1 MKDMSFWK
9 DFREYLLDTA
19 NIGDQLDTTAAE
31 QSIRRNIFFRG
42 PNVWILAFSIIIASV
57 GLNINSTAVIIGAM
71 LISPLMGPIV
81 GVGLGLGINDTD
93 LIGNA
98 LKNLLIMVVISLLAS
113 CIYFVLSPLHLANP
127 TELEA
132 RTSPSIYD
140 VLIALFG
147 GFAGILEQARKEKGT
162 VLSGVA
168 IATALMPPLC
178 TAGYGIANLSGKYFF
193 GAMGL
198 FCINAVFITLATYLT
213 SKYFHFRTISYEDE
227 NVGKRKKAV
236 ISFAVILV
244 IIPSVWSAVKMIQN
258 NNFVVAAED
267 FISSERVYG
276 KSYIY
281 DYNISKGSPNMLTL
295 YVTGEPLK
303 PDTKLEIL
311 DNASRFGILSD
322 KLTIVDKGISSG
334 KDAVNPVMMGIYD
347 RLERQLQ
354 QKDSIISS
362 LQQQLNQL
370 KAASGTDQGK
380 DSTKV
385 E

>member
-1 MKDMSFWK
+1 MSFSSRYNKWLK
-9 DFREYLLDTA
+9 EVVY
-19 NIGDQLDTTAAE
+19 IGDQIDTSEASAK
-31 QSIRRNIFFRG
+31 IRNGIYFRG
-42 PNVWILAFSIIIASV
+42 PNVWILAFSVIIASV
-57 GLNINSTAVIIGAM
+57 GLNVNSTAVIIGAM
-71 LISPLMGPIV
+71 LISPLMGPII
-81 GVGLGLGINDTD
+81 GLGLAMGTSDTK
-93 LIGNA
+93 L
-98 LKNLLIMVVISLLAS
+98 LTESLRNLLIMVIVSLLAAS
-113 CIYFVLSPLHLANP
+113 LYFLISPLNLVNP
-127 TELEA
+127 TELLA
-132 RTSPSIYD
+132 RTRPTIYD
-140 VLIALFG
+140 VLIAFFG
-147 GFAGILEQARKEKGT
+147 GLAGMLESCRKDKGT
-162 VLSGVA
+162 VIAGVA

-213 SKYFHFRTISYEDE
+213 SKYFHFRTITYEDE
-227 NVGKRKKAV
+227 SIGKRKKAV

-281 DYNISKGSPNMLTL
+281 DYDISKGNPNMLTL

-311 DNASRFGILSD
+311 DNASRFGIPSD

>member
-1 MKDMSFWK
+1 MSVWNSFKD
-9 DFREYLLDTA
+9 YLLETTR
-19 NIGDQLDTTAAE
+19 IGDQIDTTAAE
-31 QSIRRNIFFRG
+31 QNIRRNIYFRG

-81 GVGLGLGINDTD
+81 GVGLGLGINDTG

-98 LKNLLIMVVISLLAS
+98 LRNLLIMVGISLLAS
-113 CIYFVLSPLHLANP
+113 CIFFLLSPLHLANP

-147 GFAGILEQARKEKGT
+147 GFAGILELARKEKGT
-162 VLSGVA
+162 VISGVA

-178 TAGYGIANLSGKYFF
+178 TAGYGLAKLNGHFFF
-193 GAMGL
+193 GALGL
-198 FCINAVFITLATYLT
+198 FSINAIFITLATYIT
-213 SKYFHFRTISYEDE
+213 AKYFHFKTVTYEDE
-227 NVGKRKKAV
+227 TVGKRKHA
-236 ISFAVILV
+236 IITTAILLV
-244 IIPSVWSAVKMIQN
+244 IIPSVWSAVRMIHN
-258 NNFVVAAED
+258 NNFLVAAEE
-267 FISSERVYG
+267 FISSERVYD

-281 DYNISKGSPNMLTL
+281 DYTITKGSPNMLTL
-295 YVTGEPLK
+295 YLTGEPLR
-303 PDTKLEIL
+303 PESKLAIVE
-311 DNASRFGILSD
+311 NAGKYGIPSD

-334 KDAVNPVMMGIYD
+334 KDAVNPIMMGIYD

-362 LQQQLNQL
+362 LQEQLNRAQ
-370 KAASGTDQGK
+370 AASPGNVPAA
-380 DSTKV
+380 DSLKSD
-385 E
+385 